1 MSSVWRVI
9 WMQGL
14 ICRQTLQMRNNLLL
28 FFLCS
33 VLIVQKSVIIGH
45 RLNMILFLLPCVTV
59 IVLRSA
65 NIVIELQKIKLKNI
79 DWKIVLS
86 IF

>member
-1 MSSVWRVI
+1 MLFRSKCEI
-9 WMQGL
+9 
-14 ICRQTLQMRNNLLL
+14 IFY

>member
-79 DWKIVLS
+79 QNKD
-86 IF
+86 

>member
-1 MSSVWRVI
+1 
-9 WMQGL
+9 
-14 ICRQTLQMRNNLLL
+14 
-28 FFLCS
+28 
-33 VLIVQKSVIIGH
+33 
-45 RLNMILFLLPCVTV
+45 LNMILFLLPCVTV

>member
-14 ICRQTLQMRNNLLL
+14 ICRQTLQMRNNL
-28 FFLCS
+28 FCFLCS

>member
-1 MSSVWRVI
+1 
-9 WMQGL
+9 
-14 ICRQTLQMRNNLLL
+14 
-28 FFLCS
+28 
-33 VLIVQKSVIIGH
+33 
-45 RLNMILFLLPCVTV
+45 MILFLLPCVTV

-65 NIVIELQKIKLKNI
+65 NIVIKLQKIKLKNI

>member
-28 FFLCS
+28 FFCS

>member
-14 ICRQTLQMRNNLLL
+14 ICRQTLQMRNNL
-28 FFLCS
+28 FIVFLCS

-45 RLNMILFLLPCVTV
+45 RLNMILFLLP
-59 IVLRSA
+59 VL
-65 NIVIELQKIKLKNI
+65 L
-79 DWKIVLS
+79 
-86 IF
+86 

>member
-1 MSSVWRVI
+1 MPTGARLK
-9 WMQGL
+9 GD
-14 ICRQTLQMRNNLLL
+14 TLKLE
-28 FFLCS
+28 
-33 VLIVQKSVIIGH
+33 VYKSVIIGH